1 MIKQL
6 TKRPVTIT
14 GIKWNGNTNQAEV
27 EAFVGKKLEA
37 VTESETAYLAGQGP
51 PLFSLIISTYEGDMK
66 AMPGDWVLR
75 GVEGEF
81 YPCKQSVIDK
91 SYDISDLD

>member
-14 GIKWNGNTNQAEV
+14 GVQWTGNVNQAEV
-27 EAFVGKKLEA
+27 EEFVGKKLEA
-37 VTESETAYLAGQGP
+37 VLESETAYEAGQGP
-51 PLFSLIISTYEGDMK
+51 PLFSLIIPTYEGDMK
-66 AMPGDWVLR
+66 AMPGDWVLK

-81 YPCKQSVIDK
+81 YPCRSSVIEK
-91 SYDISDLD
+91 SYDIID